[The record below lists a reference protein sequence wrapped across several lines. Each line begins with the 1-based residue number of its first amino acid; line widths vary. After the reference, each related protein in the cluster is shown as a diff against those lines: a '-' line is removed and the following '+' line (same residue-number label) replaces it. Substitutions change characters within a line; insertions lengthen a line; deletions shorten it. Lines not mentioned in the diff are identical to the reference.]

1 MSRDKQQCPTGCVCV
16 GGQGESDARP
26 SAAWGAVSQS
36 LWLTKCRSQGP
47 ALIQMEEGGL
57 GICIPQCAGG
67 RAQVQ
72 GLPSCNVTRMTDA
85 WTDAFPQWSDALS
98 GGRPPL
104 ARLRPILG
112 QVA

>member
-47 ALIQMEEGGL
+47 ALIQMKEGGPGNL
-57 GICIPQCAGG
+57 HPTVCWWA
-67 RAQVQ
+67 R
-72 GLPSCNVTRMTDA
+72 PSPGTA
-85 WTDAFPQWSDALS
+85 
-98 GGRPPL
+98 
-104 ARLRPILG
+104 ILQRHSNDG
-112 QVA
+112 CVD